1 MTPKNKLTLRKS
13 TTKKTIDSSNH
24 HLELSKNKKYSDS
37 EIVTIMS
44 EIINVSQEQ
53 IIENI
58 FLFQNINNY
67 IFNALFYLSKIKT
80 QQGIISAIHSL
91 EFVYNF
97 NKGINDYANL
107 DKNDEKDCQ
116 KTKDE
121 D

>member
-1 MTPKNKLTLRKS
+1 MTPKNKPTLRKN
-13 TTKKTIDSSNH
+13 TTKKTIDNSNR

-44 EIINVSQEQ
+44 EIINVSEEQ
-53 IIENI
+53 IISNI

-80 QQGIISAIHSL
+80 KQGIISAIHSL

-107 DKNDEKDCQ
+107 DKNEGEDCQ
-116 KTKDE
+116 KAKDG